1 VEEMDVGMVR
11 RRRTPEA
18 RRSNGAVGRHA
29 RGGEKMDGGTGTRE
43 GEEEDK
49 DARGGGF
56 FFSKRRQTFFCKMV
70 AKSEFCLLGRVIFWN
85 TGCLAKENETCL
97 L

>member
-49 DARGGGF
+49 DARGGGVF
-56 FFSKRRQTFFCKMV
+56 FLQSDGRRFS
-70 AKSEFCLLGRVIFWN
+70 AKWSRNRNFVFLVE
-85 TGCLAKENETCL
+85 
-97 L
+97 

>member
-49 DARGGGF
+49 DARGGGVF
-56 FFSKRRQTFFCKMV
+56 FFFKATADVFLQN
-70 AKSEFCLLGRVIFWN
+70 GREI
-85 TGCLAKENETCL
+85 GILSS
-97 L
+97 